1 MKLILILLVLLVFIS
16 LYIRKFESFITDY
29 SDYTTIDRI
38 KTADNLYSY
47 CLAGNISCPNGSLTL
62 VNDEYSGGKTYNYIC
77 DSSGIY
83 AECQG
88 NFQYNNKGS
97 HLDWYTPTREIS
109 FPFSD
114 EYKGFTVPYSYIPV
128 DISGKYMNFYNSSGN
143 VIDNINKC
151 DMLLTTSMTDDCKLN
166 INKIYDQPI
175 STNSIST
182 DGSIL
187 TNSILTNSTG
197 TSLTGT
203 SLMNTSSTNTS
214 STNTSSTNTSSN
226 GSSKKCIADYGSKTG
241 DPLCCNQKGVLQKWS
256 SEYVCPSTAP
266 SCSGYI
272 CGEKYGTCN

>member
-1 MKLILILLVLLVFIS
+1 MKLILCLILFLLLLIS
-16 LYIRKFESFITDY
+16 LYIRNFEGFNSDY
-29 SDYTTIDRI
+29 SDYTTIDRT

-47 CLAGNISCPNGSLTL
+47 CLAGKITCPKGNLTPI
-62 VNDEYSGGKTYNYIC
+62 NDNYSGGKTYKYLC
-77 DSSGIY
+77 DSSGSY

-128 DISGKYMNFYNSSGN
+128 DISDKYMDFYDSCGN

-151 DMLLTTSMTDDCKLN
+151 DMLLTTSMTDDCKIK
-166 INKIYDQPI
+166 INKIYDPPI
-175 STNSIST
+175 PIISSTGSSSNSS
-182 DGSIL
+182 
-187 TNSILTNSTG
+187 STG
-197 TSLTGT
+197 TNSNSNSIG
-203 SLMNTSSTNTS
+203 
-214 STNTSSTNTSSN
+214 TSSN
-226 GSSKKCIADYGSKTG
+226 SSSTDTSSSSSTSSSTSSSKKCVADYGSETG
-241 DPLCCNQKGVLQKWS
+241 DPLCCGQKGVLQKWS